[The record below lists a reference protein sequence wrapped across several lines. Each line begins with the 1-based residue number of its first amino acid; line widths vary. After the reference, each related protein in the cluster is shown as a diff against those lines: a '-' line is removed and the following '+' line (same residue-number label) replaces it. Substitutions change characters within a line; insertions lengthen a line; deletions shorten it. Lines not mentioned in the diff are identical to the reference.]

1 MHLTIIKSDPRAREK
16 PCLRCGLSLRK
27 LLDAKHCPQCGLSVW
42 LSLNHNDTLDW
53 SNPAWLRA
61 MSIGAAIMAP
71 AQVLALA
78 AYAILML
85 PIGMRDERRYPI
97 AALIA
102 GIYLILYSC
111 GLLILC
117 RPERRY
123 PDRLAAYRTFAQI
136 AAVAGIVM
144 GAALC
149 AKGASTISMGWPIV
163 YPEIPTTLPEGFDP
177 DIMDEYGLNPF
188 APHILGRWWLTL
200 TELVLA
206 VSAVATFAYLRK
218 LAQRIPNSTAS
229 RLSGYI
235 LFLPL
240 IPFLKAFPLLAFII
254 APSVI
259 GLLVTFLPIPYY
271 PFTATLL
278 AWFALAFHRAS
289 KNAAEGW
296 AKETVTPAPAHPT
309 A

>member
-1 MHLTIIKSDPRAREK
+1 MHLKIIKSDPRAREK

-42 LSLNHNDTLDW
+42 LSLNHNDTMDW

-71 AQVLALA
+71 AQLLALA

-85 PIGMRDERRYPI
+85 PTPMPLERRFPI

-111 GLLILC
+111 GLLIMS

-123 PDRLAAYRTFAQI
+123 PDRLGAYRTFAQI
-136 AAVAGIVM
+136 AAIAGVFV

-149 AKGASTISMGWPIV
+149 AKGASTFSGGWPIV

-177 DIMDEYGLNPF
+177 EALEEYGYNHF
-188 APHILGRWWLTL
+188 APQILGRWWLTL
-200 TELVLA
+200 TEFLLA

-218 LAQRIPNSTAS
+218 LAQRIPNSTVS
-229 RLSGYI
+229 RMSGYI

-240 IPFLKAFPLLAFII
+240 IPFLKAFPIIGAFI
-254 APSVI
+254 AYNVI
-259 GLLVTFLPIPYY
+259 GLVVMFLPLLFY
-271 PFTATLL
+271 PFTTGLV
-278 AWFALAFHRAS
+278 AWFAFAFHRAS
-289 KNAAEGW
+289 INAAEGW

>member
-71 AQVLALA
+71 AQFLALA

-136 AAVAGIVM
+136 AAVAGIIM

-163 YPEIPTTLPEGFDP
+163 YPEIATTLPEGFDP

-188 APHILGRWWLTL
+188 APQIRGRWWLTL

-240 IPFLKAFPLLAFII
+240 IPFLKAFPFLAFII

-271 PFTATLL
+271 PFTLGLL
-278 AWFALAFHRAS
+278 AFFALAFHRAS

-296 AKETVTPAPAHPT
+296 AKETVTPAPAHPN